1 MCTNVAHKNRRNTHH
16 CNYRTRA
23 IFNAGSGTVF
33 KQVKKQPR
41 EEENILLSS
50 VPDENAQVD
59 AASFEREADRN
70 VDEHMSETDSTVP
83 AFRP

>member
-1 MCTNVAHKNRRNTHH
+1 VHSNCQW
-16 CNYRTRA
+16 
-23 IFNAGSGTVF
+23 S
-33 KQVKKQPR
+33 QVKKHPR

-50 VPDENAQVD
+50 VPEENAPVD

-70 VDEHMSETDSTVP
+70 ADDHMSKIDSTVP